1 MHMHSYLSGN
11 YLIVGFDIGSWSQ
24 NGWPLASGL
33 LKSGRQHSG
42 CSIEAAR
49 YCYQSMLHAQTLVQ
63 EHLRISSLT
72 CPPGD
77 AFTQTLQLFGRMQLR
92 AYTVQHVTSL
102 LTLGRDPHGS
112 PLLCSCSS
120 HFLTVFLCLLY
131 YLLTITHTVAQSAT
145 VYCSPQ

>member
-33 LKSGRQHSG
+33 LQSGRQHSG
-42 CSIEAAR
+42 CSINVAR

-72 CPPGD
+72 CPICD
-77 AFTQTLQLFGRMQLR
+77 ACTQVLQLFGRMQFR
-92 AYTVQHVTSL
+92 AYTRYDIMTNFGK
-102 LTLGRDPHGS
+102 GRPWPCW
-112 PLLCSCSS
+112 PLFCSCSS
-120 HFLTVFLCLLY
+120 HFLTVFLHLLY
-131 YLLTITHTVAQSAT
+131 YLLSITHSSL
-145 VYCSPQ
+145 CNSLL

>member
-77 AFTQTLQLFGRMQLR
+77 AFTQTLQLFGRMQLW
-92 AYTVQHVTSL
+92 AYTTCDIIANFGKGSPWQSTPLQLLLSLSHCLPVPALLFIDHYTYCSSECNSL
-102 LTLGRDPHGS
+102 L
-112 PLLCSCSS
+112 
-120 HFLTVFLCLLY
+120 
-131 YLLTITHTVAQSAT
+131 
-145 VYCSPQ
+145 